1 MAQSK
6 KDNSSSD
13 NYRASIP
20 SLSDSRLIEE
30 FLRDLES
37 TSEQVQKLLDTVRSS
52 EVDFAGIKVEI
63 KLLYDNVK
71 ELSLLIRGD
80 GSDRS
85 LVTKIALLEQAVKEL
100 QKTVSE
106 KDVRQS
112 VSSLPQISPSNPQA
126 VANDAGKWQLRV
138 ALVTGILSLIATIA
152 SALLAHHK

>member
-1 MAQSK
+1 MTQSK

-152 SALLAHHK
+152 SALLTHHK